1 MKKYKLQNI
10 QSSKRPIMVFF
21 YFEKG
26 VLLKQFKSFYKEVG
40 GNEGSKCNYPIRL
53 DTYRMS
59 VAATIV
65 SIAMQNP
72 Y

>member
-1 MKKYKLQNI
+1 MLYALIGHVKTTRFTGGY
-10 QSSKRPIMVFF
+10 

-59 VAATIV
+59 VAATTV

>member
-1 MKKYKLQNI
+1 M
-10 QSSKRPIMVFF
+10 
-21 YFEKG
+21 
-26 VLLKQFKSFYKEVG
+26 KQFKSFYKEVG

-59 VAATIV
+59 AVVMIAN
-65 SIAMQNP
+65 IAMLNP